1 MDDTGLKSLLTAD
14 APPARDFAFELA
26 VMARIEKRQF
36 RHSLLRNAGMAVL
49 AALVLALL
57 APPLELVWQRN
68 FAPLAS
74 NVLIATLLLLA
85 TLFWSQ
91 LTARRN

>member
-1 MDDTGLKSLLTAD
+1 MDDTVLKSLLTAD

-36 RHSLLRNAGMAVL
+36 QHSLLRNAGMAML

-57 APPLELVWQRN
+57 APPLQLVWQHDL
-68 FAPLAS
+68 APIAGD
-74 NVLIATLLLLA
+74 VLIAIVLLA